1 MTTAAQL
8 WHNHRVAATSRG
20 PRDARGVG
28 VASLDCVPGHNTTA
42 ARGAARRTFELT
54 RGAAAAMMP
63 VPMSAHEDLV
73 NAARSLRD
81 QGVAAYSLA
90 DLIATA
96 RRYGSTYPDPVL
108 RRTITTMVVAP
119 DDAAQDRDVFVEVR
133 KGWYRLRR

>member
-1 MTTAAQL
+1 
-8 WHNHRVAATSRG
+8 
-20 PRDARGVG
+20 
-28 VASLDCVPGHNTTA
+28 
-42 ARGAARRTFELT
+42 
-54 RGAAAAMMP
+54 MMP

-108 RRTITTMVVAP
+108 RRTITTMVLAP